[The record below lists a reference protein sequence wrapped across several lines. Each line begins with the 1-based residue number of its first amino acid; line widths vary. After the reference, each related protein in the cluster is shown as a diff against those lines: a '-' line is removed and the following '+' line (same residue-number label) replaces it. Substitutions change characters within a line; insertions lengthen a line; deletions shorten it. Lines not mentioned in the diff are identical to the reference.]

1 MSPGNSRASMNGC
14 VLRLFG
20 RRQPPS
26 IVGRIGMSEAWL
38 GLAVLAAPPAL
49 VIGASYVDLD
59 VERLRRQA
67 VASAVLMLL
76 AAIGVAVSPHLW
88 TFSVRVPALARVAG
102 GDALVR
108 IDNLSA
114 VLVPFA
120 ARPWLLAF
128 SVTPRGAPRP
138 GGVGRPPPRPAHTPR
153 P

>member
-1 MSPGNSRASMNGC
+1 MSPGTSRASMNDW

-20 RRQPPS
+20 RRQPRS

-59 VERLRRQA
+59 VERLRRLA

-102 GDALVR
+102 GGALRSLATPSAGLARASPRLVR
-108 IDNLSA
+108 LSG
-114 VLVPFA
+114 
-120 ARPWLLAF
+120 
-128 SVTPRGAPRP
+128 S
-138 GGVGRPPPRPAHTPR
+138 
-153 P
+153 